1 MPLPA
6 AIPLALLSSLP
17 SIIAGIVGKGQHNK
31 FASFLEDMA
40 KDLPTGIEAGEDIF
54 RELASKGMPGYEV
67 AKERIGSTMPTTMSV
82 AKDVVDSPS
91 ALLGV
96 LAKGQEGVTSQIRQ
110 LNVQNEAARM
120 ANMGQY
126 ASYLS
131 GPYAG
136 AQIRQQQMRIGA
148 QEERMLGTSELFGG
162 ITQGIGGGMQGYGT
176 GKFLDYAKDNPS
188 AWEQFMGGGMAF
200 GGEQDQDIL
209 DYNYGSGGGSAG
221 FLG

>member
-1 MPLPA
+1 MPA

-17 SIIAGIVGKGQHNK
+17 SIIAGMFAKGQHNK

-67 AKERIGSTMPTTMSV
+67 AKERIGSTMPTTMSI

-200 GGEQDQDIL
+200 GSEQDQDIL